1 MSKLNASIL
10 IIGNEILSGRTQDI
24 NIQYIAKKLNK
35 IGIQL
40 SEVRIIPDKENKI
53 IKNLNE
59 LRKNY
64 RYVFTTG
71 GIGPTHDDITSISV
85 SKAFKRKYEI
95 NNEAYKLL
103 KKYYINKKLN
113 QGRLKMTK
121 MPRGA
126 KLIKNPLTIAPGF
139 YINNVYVLPGVPIIM
154 QKMFDS
160 LVKTLNS
167 SKPIISRNINTNL
180 YESTI
185 AKTLTKFQKKY
196 KSCEI
201 GSYPHFDTKK
211 KAGNVNVVITGTN
224 KSTLEKAIKE
234 IRIALKKIG
243 N

>member
-1 MSKLNASIL
+1 
-10 IIGNEILSGRTQDI
+10 
-24 NIQYIAKKLNK
+24 
-35 IGIQL
+35 
-40 SEVRIIPDKENKI
+40 
-53 IKNLNE
+53 
-59 LRKNY
+59 
-64 RYVFTTG
+64 
-71 GIGPTHDDITSISV
+71 
-85 SKAFKRKYEI
+85 
-95 NNEAYKLL
+95 
-103 KKYYINKKLN
+103 
-113 QGRLKMTK
+113 MTK

-201 GSYPHFDTKK
+201 GSYPHFDSKK
-211 KAGNVNVVITGTN
+211 KPGNVNVVITGKN
-224 KSTLEKAIKE
+224 KSILEDIQKETEDMIK
-234 IRIALKKIG
+234 
-243 N
+243 NNQ

>member
-139 YINNVYVLPGVPIIM
+139 YIKNVFCLPGVHLLKGG
-154 QKMFDS
+154 Q
-160 LVKTLNS
+160 
-167 SKPIISRNINTNL
+167 
-180 YESTI
+180 
-185 AKTLTKFQKKY
+185 FQ
-196 KSCEI
+196 SFPALHRV
-201 GSYPHFDTKK
+201 SF
-211 KAGNVNVVITGTN
+211 
-224 KSTLEKAIKE
+224 LEQ
-234 IRIALKKIG
+234 
-243 N
+243 